1 MLKMG
6 LEIMLVVGLGGGY
19 NKDKVGLGGRSKS
32 YKKSYISHITQSK
45 MHWPSQDRLLQSGA
59 SLTLSLAS
67 LWLF

>member
-1 MLKMG
+1 MSCFIIKITNSVNETMLKMG

-45 MHWPSQDRLLQSGA
+45 MH
-59 SLTLSLAS
+59 
-67 LWLF
+67 